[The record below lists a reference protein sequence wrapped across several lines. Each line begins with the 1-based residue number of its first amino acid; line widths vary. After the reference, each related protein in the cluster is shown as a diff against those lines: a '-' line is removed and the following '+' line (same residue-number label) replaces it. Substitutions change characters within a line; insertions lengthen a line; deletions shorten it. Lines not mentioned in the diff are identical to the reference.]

1 MGIFFL
7 TEEPSI
13 APVIERFAAD
23 LLDLTNGDWFD
34 VKIHQGKE
42 DLRKALRTV
51 VPTLSKIPDVRIMVL
66 HDQDEKDCKH
76 LKQDLADALVRCDCP
91 LKIRIVCKELEAWFL
106 GDLAAIEKA
115 YPRFDAHSVKEKA
128 KFRNVDEISRPSQVL
143 LSIVPELS
151 GLKSLPK
158 IRNARAIAPHMLQ
171 SYNRSTSFAHFIRGI
186 QVLSDR

>member
-42 DLRKALRTV
+42 DLRK
-51 VPTLSKIPDVRIMVL
+51 
-66 HDQDEKDCKH
+66 
-76 LKQDLADALVRCDCP
+76 
-91 LKIRIVCKELEAWFL
+91 
-106 GDLAAIEKA
+106 
-115 YPRFDAHSVKEKA
+115 
-128 KFRNVDEISRPSQVL
+128 VL
-143 LSIVPELS
+143 L
-151 GLKSLPK
+151 
-158 IRNARAIAPHMLQ
+158 RNARAIAPHMLQ